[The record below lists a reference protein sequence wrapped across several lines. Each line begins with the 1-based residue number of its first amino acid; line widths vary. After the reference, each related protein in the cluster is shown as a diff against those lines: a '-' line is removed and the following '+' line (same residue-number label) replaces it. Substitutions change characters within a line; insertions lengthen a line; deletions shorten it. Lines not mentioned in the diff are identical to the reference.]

1 MVGTPGTEERLAL
14 AEVEDRLRRI
24 RARFNLYILQHN
36 AYSFGAACALGVAG
50 LIVCAFTL
58 SPLLFTL
65 ASWPLL
71 VLLAF
76 LLLIFL
82 RRSVAGWTDLNTA
95 ARQIDTQAGLKER
108 LSTLVAQLSSGVI
121 GKPSPSSLWPHLV
134 EDNTERL
141 PNWEVKKVAPSRIPW
156 SFLPF
161 LVALLIALSVA
172 LIPLLSPTSESDPFS
187 WANMQTILSDLPNR
201 ADQLLD
207 RQMSLFPDS
216 PTNWG
221 GSSVFDADENN
232 NRAETSQLGDENNPA
247 QAEGGQQGSR
257 SLASLPE
264 ALQKAIRQALQGLPG
279 KERGNQEKQDAPSP
293 PSNRLAL
300 NPSDEQ
306 KQPDFSIT
314 GKNLPKGAEQHASA
328 RGQSGDDKE
337 DGLPSGKSAGAQVPD
352 RGSGIQQ
359 LSRARLDRK
368 NARGSFQPDSPQIPG
383 SGGQAGAGGPGA
395 GSGTDP
401 RLFGNQTNLSGGA
414 NTFQLAL
421 DATYEK
427 GGASET
433 EEEEIGSVAEKSRK
447 ELSRRQSLDDA
458 IRKSQIPAEYEDIVK
473 RLFSRGE
480 SQ

>member
-24 RARFNLYILQHN
+24 RARFNLYTLQHN
-36 AYSFGAACALGVAG
+36 AYSFGAVCALGVAV
-50 LIVCAFTL
+50 LIVGAFTL

-65 ASWPLL
+65 TSWPLL

-76 LLLIFL
+76 LLLIFF
-82 RRSVAGWTDLNTA
+82 RRGVAGWSDLNAA
-95 ARQIDTQAGLKER
+95 ARRIDTQVALKDR
-108 LSTLVAQLSSGVI
+108 LSTLVAQLSSGII

-141 PNWEVKKVAPSRIPW
+141 PNWEAKKVAPSRIPW

-161 LVALLIALSVA
+161 LAALLIALSVA
-172 LIPLLSPTSESDPFS
+172 LIPLLSPTSEVDPFS

-201 ADQLLD
+201 VDQLLD
-207 RQMSLFPDS
+207 RQMSLLPDS

-221 GSSVFDADENN
+221 GSSVYDADENN
-232 NRAETSQLGDENNPA
+232 SRAEPNQFGDENKFA
-247 QAEGGQQGSR
+247 QSEGSQQEAR

-279 KERGNQEKQDAPSP
+279 KERGSQEKQEAPSP

-300 NPSDEQ
+300 KPSDEQ

-314 GKNLPKGAEQHASA
+314 GKNLPTGKEQRASA
-328 RGQSGDDKE
+328 RGQSGDDK
-337 DGLPSGKSAGAQVPD
+337 DGPSSGKNASAQVPD

-359 LSRARLDRK
+359 LNRARLDRK

-401 RLFGNQTNLSGGA
+401 RLFGNQANLSGGA

-433 EEEEIGSVAEKSRK
+433 EEEEIGDVAEKSRK

-458 IRKSQIPAEYEDIVK
+458 IRKSQIPAEYEEIVK